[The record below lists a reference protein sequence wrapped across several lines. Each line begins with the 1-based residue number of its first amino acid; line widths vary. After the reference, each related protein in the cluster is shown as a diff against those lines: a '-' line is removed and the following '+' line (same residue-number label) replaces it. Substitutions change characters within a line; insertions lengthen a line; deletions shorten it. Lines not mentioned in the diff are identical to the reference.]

1 MLEID
6 KLKLNFTKKFF
17 DKLNTNNKV
26 KKKIQVLVFCLS
38 IFSYILEN
46 RKNNK
51 KYYTKINSN
60 LK

>member
-26 KKKIQVLVFCLS
+26 KKKNTSVGVLFIN
-38 IFSYILEN
+38 IFL
-46 RKNNK
+46 
-51 KYYTKINSN
+51 YTGK
-60 LK
+60 